1 MTEIEK
7 ALRFLRDAYPM
18 PFTPDAIRE
27 KAGLT
32 ISGATLGR
40 KLRERAAKGE
50 IAKSY
55 YTSPRGEEIAQ
66 YSAIVVSVGQPKL
79 DLWGW

>member
-1 MTEIEK
+1 MTEIDK
-7 ALRFLRDAYPM
+7 ALKFLREAHPNAY
-18 PFTPDAIRE
+18 TPDAIKE

-40 KLRERAAKGE
+40 KLRERASKGE

-66 YSAIVVSVGQPKL
+66 YSAILVSVGQPAL